1 VVGCGLG
8 ADAEFVAAHGF
19 ATTAFDI
26 SATAVRTARQRYP
39 TSPVD
44 YRTADLFALPD
55 GWAFDLVVEI
65 INVQALPVSLR
76 AEAVAAVAGLVAP
89 GGTLLAVE
97 NVRTGPLSQRPPWAF
112 TRAEIGSFAE
122 HGLDPVAIEQVD
134 DGIPR
139 WRAEFLR
146 SVP

>member
-1 VVGCGLG
+1 M
-8 ADAEFVAAHGF
+8 
-19 ATTAFDI
+19 
-26 SATAVRTARQRYP
+26 
-39 TSPVD
+39 
-44 YRTADLFALPD
+44 
-55 GWAFDLVVEI
+55 
-65 INVQALPVSLR
+65 SLR
-76 AEAVAAVAGLVAP
+76 AEAVAGLVAP

-139 WRAEFLR
+139 WRAEFSAAR
-146 SVP
+146 IRT